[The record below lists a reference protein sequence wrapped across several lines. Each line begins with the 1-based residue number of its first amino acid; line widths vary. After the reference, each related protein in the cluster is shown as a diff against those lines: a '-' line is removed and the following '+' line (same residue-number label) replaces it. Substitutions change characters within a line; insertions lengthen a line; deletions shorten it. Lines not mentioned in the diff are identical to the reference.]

1 MAGLPTRLR
10 WTAYV
15 AWLARQESRLPFLP
29 LETIEARQNERLR
42 AIVHYAWQHVPYY
55 RTWLQQ
61 AGAEPGDIRSASDLA
76 RLPLVAK
83 AAMIVSPESFLAKG
97 MDQRDGLT
105 LLSSG
110 TSGKR
115 RTFRYDARALF
126 EAYAKGRRRRLAL
139 AELVGPEAGYR
150 EAVIGRSEG
159 ASDQL
164 RAFWEARLLAPPGVE
179 LKRCLISAGDPFPE
193 ILKQLNAF
201 EPLVVRGYGSHLG
214 AFFRW
219 VLDTGR
225 PLKKPRAIGYGGDA
239 MRLEDRLFIERE
251 LGVPVFSNYQS
262 VEALRIGFEC
272 PHRRGFHISM
282 DQVVLRVVDAE
293 GRDVARGQRGEVVLS
308 NLSNRGTVVLNYR
321 LGDLAT
327 LSSDTCSCGRTFPLL
342 QSIDGRLEDLIYRQ
356 DGSAVHALTVIPQL
370 QAVPGMRQVQIVQSA
385 ADSFLLRVVTAPDTE
400 ADLSMELTR
409 RLREAI
415 GAPAVVSVERVD
427 RLEETPQGKVQTVIQ
442 RMPGALK
449 SASPPGTDA
458 LGSAKAM

>member
-1 MAGLPTRLR
+1 MAGLLTRLR
-10 WTAYV
+10 WTSYV
-15 AWLARQESRLPFLP
+15 AWIARQESALPYLP
-29 LETIEARQNERLR
+29 LETIELGQARRLR
-42 AIVHYAWQHVPYY
+42 SLIHFAWQHVPYY
-55 RTWLQQ
+55 RNWLRA
-61 AGAEPGDIRSASDLA
+61 AGAEPGDIRSARDLA

-83 AAMIVSPESFLAKG
+83 GEMVASPESFLADG
-97 MDQRDGLT
+97 IGEADGLT

-139 AELVGPEAGYR
+139 SELVGPEAGYR

-164 RAFWEARLLAPPGVE
+164 RSFWESRLVTPPGIE
-179 LKRCLISAGDPFPE
+179 LQRCLISASEPFAE

-201 EPLVVRGYGSHLG
+201 EPLVIRGYGSHLG

-219 VLDTGR
+219 VVETGR
-225 PLKKPRAIGYGGDA
+225 LLKKPRAIGYGGDA
-239 MRLEDRLFIERE
+239 MRPEDRLFIERE
-251 LGVPVFSNYQS
+251 LCVPVFSNYQA

-282 DQVVLRVVDAE
+282 DQVVLRVVDAD
-293 GRDVARGQRGEVVLS
+293 GRDVVPGQRGEVVLT

-327 LSSDTCSCGRTFPLL
+327 LASEPCTCGRTLPLL
-342 QSIDGRLEDLIYRQ
+342 RSIDGRLEDLLYRR

-370 QAVPGMRQVQIVQSA
+370 QAVSGVKQVQIVQSTH
-385 ADSFLLRVVTAPDTE
+385 DHFLLRVVSATGGPDIGE
-400 ADLSMELTR
+400 ELTR
-409 RLREAI
+409 RMREGI
-415 GAPAVVSVERVD
+415 GERITVRIERVE
-427 RLEETPQGKVQTVIQ
+427 RLEETPQGKVKTVIQ
-442 RMPGALK
+442 EMQSGSSGA
-449 SASPPGTDA
+449 
-458 LGSAKAM
+458 